1 MYRLHSKIAWFG
13 LAIALLAMLSGVV
26 LADDADLS
34 EAQVTIVQDDKEQR
48 VEEYRV
54 NGQLYLVKVIPV
66 IGPAYFLVDEDGD
79 GQFELQDNDP
89 TVNPATAQW
98 RLFKWN

>member
-1 MYRLHSKIAWFG
+1 MHRKIAWPA
-13 LAIALLAMLSGVV
+13 LAIALLALLSMIV

-34 EAQVTIVQDDKEQR
+34 EAEVTIVQDDKEQR

-66 IGPAYFLVDEDGD
+66 VGPPYFLLDQDGD
-79 GQFELQDNDP
+79 GQFDLQHNDP
-89 TVNPATAQW
+89 TINPPTSQW

>member
-1 MYRLHSKIAWFG
+1 MHSKTVWLSAGMAFLLLVSLAAWSEDEDIA
-13 LAIALLAMLSGVV
+13 
-26 LADDADLS
+26 
-34 EAQVTIVQDDKEQR
+34 EAEVTIVQDDKDRR

-66 IGPAYFLVDEDGD
+66 IGPPYFLFDQDGD
-79 GQFELQDNDP
+79 GQLDRQDNDP
-89 TVNPATAQW
+89 TINLPTAQW

>member
-1 MYRLHSKIAWFG
+1 MHIKLAWPA
-13 LAIALLAMLSGVV
+13 LAIALLAMLSMIV

-34 EAQVTIVQDDKEQR
+34 EAEVTIVQDDDEQR

-66 IGPAYFLVDEDGD
+66 VGPPYFLLDQDGD
-79 GQFELQDNDP
+79 GQFDLQNNDP
-89 TVNPATAQW
+89 TINPPTSQW